1 MKIIRREITLRKFSR
16 GFHIITDDIIPSLP
30 EIEDITS
37 GIMNIFLKHTS
48 ASLSVNENADPSVRR
63 DMEKYFSKLVPED
76 TDYFEHIYEGSDDMT
91 SHIKSSLL
99 GASLTIPVYNGRPDL
114 GRWQGIYL
122 CEHRNNPHPRKI
134 TVTLIGI

>member
-16 GFHIITDDIIPSLP
+16 GFHIITDDIISSLP

-48 ASLSVNENADPSVRR
+48 ASLSLNENADPSVRR
-63 DMEKYFSKLVPED
+63 DMEKYFNKLVPED
-76 TDYFEHIYEGSDDMT
+76 ADYFEHIYEGSDDMT

-114 GRWQGIYL
+114 GQWQGVYL

>member
-16 GFHIITDDIIPSLP
+16 GFHIITDDIISSLP

-48 ASLSVNENADPSVRR
+48 ASLSLNENADPSVRR
-63 DMEKYFSKLVPED
+63 DMEKYFNKLVPED
-76 TDYFEHIYEGSDDMT
+76 ADYFEHIYEGSDDMT

-114 GRWQGIYL
+114 GQ
-122 CEHRNNPHPRKI
+122 
-134 TVTLIGI
+134 